1 MALIKKYSLAVLST
15 AFLMTIIGVSCTKFD
30 TTSLGSDILLVDNIN
45 TFADTLDAPAIDSRQ
60 QYLVIDSTLIL
71 KTESHV
77 IGKANDAI
85 FGNTDA
91 AIYVQFKPNAYPFY
105 FGNAGDTV
113 KRGTTL
119 NSSPFAGFDSAFICL
134 SYRGSWGDTTASN
147 ISQTIEVRQIS
158 DPLFRDRTD
167 TLWGGMEYKPTL
179 FNSGNTLLGSA
190 VINPQT
196 IAKYTKYGRGAFAD
210 SANNQI
216 RIKLDYTAFEAIFN
230 TEDSALTSTKNG
242 FANDSTFRNRF
253 NGFEIKVKS
262 GTVGNT
268 LYYVNLA
275 DVKSR
280 LEFHYHK
287 TKAGVRDT
295 VVQSFQLYSSAT
307 VNAKAS
313 STANYVK
320 RDYTTGSLPVAN
332 LPNSNYIFLQTGPT
346 TTFANIKIPEL
357 TTYTNRIVHR
367 AYLII
372 EEDPIPGD
380 NKYYIAPQS
389 LYLDLKDTSVSLP
402 QRYKPIYFDLSNGGY
417 NPDGTVS
424 PFYFPQNNVDQN
436 VFDGRAK
443 KRVDAFGQEFT
454 RYEFNITRY
463 VQHILSNG
471 FKNYDLR
478 LFAPYKFNYPQYT
491 GTQFMIPYFNAAA
504 FGRVRLGS
512 GTNPNHRM
520 KLVVVYSN
528 IK

>member
-45 TFADTLDAPAIDSRQ
+45 TFADTIGNNSSPILSTQD
-60 QYLVIDSTLIL
+60 YLTKDSTLIL

-77 IGKANDAI
+77 IGKVNDAI

-91 AIYVQFKPNAYPFY
+91 AIYLQFKPTFYPFY

-113 KRGTTL
+113 KRGTVL
-119 NSSPFAGFDSAFICL
+119 NSSPNAGFDSAFICL
-134 SYRGSWGDTTASN
+134 SYRGSWGDTTATN
-147 ISQTIEVRQIS
+147 LNQIIEVRQVT
-158 DPLFRDRTD
+158 DVLFKNKTD
-167 TLWGGMEYKPTL
+167 TLWGGMVYQPVV
-179 FNSGNTLLGSA
+179 NSALLGSA

-216 RIKLDYTAFEAIFN
+216 RIKLDYSTFETIFN
-230 TEDSALTSTKNG
+230 TEDSALASAKNG
-242 FANDSTFRNRF
+242 FTNDSTFRNRF
-253 NGFEIKVKS
+253 NGFEVKVRS
-262 GTVGNT
+262 GSTGNT
-268 LYYVNLA
+268 LYYVNLGDA
-275 DVKSR
+275 KTR

-287 TKAGVRDT
+287 IKAGVKDT
-295 VVQSFQLYSSAT
+295 VVQSFQLYTAAT
-307 VNAKAS
+307 INAQAS

-320 RDYTTGSLPVAN
+320 RDYSTGALPPPN
-332 LPNSNYIFLQTGPT
+332 LVSNNIFLQTGPT
-346 TTFANIKIPEL
+346 TTFANIKIPQL
-357 TTYTNRIVHR
+357 TNYANRIVHR

-372 EEDPIPGD
+372 EEDPIPSD
-380 NKYYIAPQS
+380 NKYYTAPQS
-389 LYLDLKDTSVSLP
+389 LYLDLKDTSLAVP
-402 QRYKPIYFDLSNGGY
+402 QRYKPIYFDLSSGGY

-436 VFDGRAK
+436 VFGGIAL
-443 KRVDAFGQEFT
+443 KRVNPFGQEFT

-471 FKNYDLR
+471 YKNYELR

-512 GTNPNHRM
+512 GTNPNHKM

>member
-15 AFLMTIIGVSCTKFD
+15 AFLMTIIDVSCTKFD

-45 TFADTLDAPAIDSRQ
+45 TFADTLDAPVIDARQ
-60 QYLVIDSTLIL
+60 QYLVKDSTLIL

-77 IGKANDAI
+77 IGKVNDAI

-91 AIYVQFKPNAYPFY
+91 AIYVQFKPNGYPFY
-105 FGNAGDTV
+105 FGNPGDTV
-113 KRGTTL
+113 KRGTTS

-134 SYRGSWGDTTASN
+134 SYRGSWGDTTSTN
-147 ISQTIEVRQIS
+147 LSQTIEVRQVS
-158 DPLFRDRTD
+158 DVLFRDKTD
-167 TLWGGMEYKPTL
+167 TLWGGMVYQP
-179 FNSGNTLLGSA
+179 NVNATLLGSA
-190 VINPQT
+190 IINPQT

-216 RIKLDYTAFEAIFN
+216 RIKLDYSTFETIFN
-230 TEDSALTSTKNG
+230 TEDSALASAKNG
-242 FANDSTFRNRF
+242 FTNDSTFRNRF

-262 GTVGNT
+262 GTAGNT

-287 TKAGVRDT
+287 TKAGIRDT
-295 VVQSFQLYSSAT
+295 VVQSFPLYSAAT
-307 VNAKAS
+307 VSAKAS

-320 RDYTTGSLPVAN
+320 RDYSTGTLPVAN
-332 LPNSNYIFLQTGPT
+332 LPNNNYIFLQTGPT
-346 TTFANIKIPEL
+346 TTFASISIPEL

-372 EEDPIPGD
+372 DEDPIPGD
-380 NKYYIAPQS
+380 NKYYTTPQS
-389 LYLDLKDTSVSLP
+389 LYLDLKDTSLAVP
-402 QRYKPIYFDLSNGGY
+402 QRYKPIYFDLSSGGY
-417 NPDGTVS
+417 NPDETVS

-436 VFDGRAK
+436 VFGGKAL
-443 KRVDAFGQEFT
+443 KRVDPFGQEFT

-471 FKNYDLR
+471 YKNYELR

-491 GTQFMIPYFNAAA
+491 GPQFMIPYFNAAA

-512 GTNPNHRM
+512 GTNSNHKM